1 MTLVRR
7 LRWCVGV
14 LASLGVSTYVSSE
27 HDAMLALVAVPMLA
41 LGIWLTRPAATGSRG
56 PVMPAWLIPIAIVG
70 VSAVAM
76 LQARA
81 VGFDVTL
88 IGTFAIALLV
98 IKLGDRR
105 TLRDEGQLIALSAFL
120 VVAALLTSP
129 ELLVGVQA
137 AAFFPLLVYG
147 VMVYQLY
154 RGQMEASPELPVGMD
169 ASVPRGPL
177 IATSVAS
184 TIGCLAV
191 ALVVFFITPRGLG
204 DGFMGTLAGPR
215 ATATGFSDS
224 VSLGRRGVISESPE
238 VVMDVKVIRRGE
250 TIGGPDERFHLRG
263 AVLDVY
269 DPATGAWSAATR
281 FGKPSQE
288 LVEMPNGGRALIRE
302 SGRAESVVQIRLRH
316 PSRDMFVF
324 TMWKPLRIDFSGAL
338 ELEERQDTRTYR
350 ATMNAGGRAEYTV
363 SVADSWSEKGIDDSR
378 QDVLIDF
385 PSDRVREEATRLLR
399 AASEEP
405 DPGRRPWSG
414 DLRAARVLSESFLTG
429 FHYTLEQP
437 PVTPGVDPIEEFLF
451 TTKRGHC
458 EYFAS
463 TLAAMCRSVGIQSR
477 VVTGYVANEYDVD
490 RGEYTV
496 REDDAHAWVEVQA
509 GGHDRWFV
517 LDPTPPEDFARTQ
530 ERQRTLLTAVRDW
543 FEGLEYLWNRSVVSF
558 DNASRDQ
565 VRGHRG
571 EDRAG
576 WLRYLPD
583 PRSRGAPRRVVPS
596 ILLGVLATAVAAGV
610 LALVLRGARH
620 VRARAAKRRKFW
632 AGKRAGGLERETA
645 GLYAALLDVW
655 ERARVPKPEW
665 RPLMQHAGVVAGT
678 PGVDERLAQASFGAV
693 DLLYA
698 IRFGG
703 AAADAER
710 VREARA
716 LLTRAAE
723 PARTDA

>member
-1 MTLVRR
+1 MTLARR

-41 LGIWLTRPAATGSRG
+41 LGLWLTRPATMGSRG
-56 PVMPAWLIPIAIVG
+56 PVMPAWLVPIAIVG

-154 RGQMEASPELPVGMD
+154 RGRMEASPEMPVGTD

-215 ATATGFSDS
+215 ATQTGFSDS

-238 VVMDVKVIRRGE
+238 VVMDVKVSRGRE

-269 DPATGAWSAATR
+269 DPKTGAWTASSR
-281 FGKPSQE
+281 FAKPSQE
-288 LVEMPNGGRALIRE
+288 LMFLPNGGRAFSRE
-302 SGRAESVVQIRLRH
+302 SGRADSVVRIRLRQ
-316 PSRDMFVF
+316 PTRDMFVF
-324 TMWKPLRIDFSGAL
+324 TTWKPLRIEFSGAL

-350 ATMNAGGRAEYTV
+350 GTMNAGGRAEYTV
-363 SVADSWSEKGIDDSR
+363 YAADSWSDVGNEQAR
-378 QDVLIDF
+378 QDVRIDF
-385 PSDRVREEATRLLR
+385 PSRQIRDEAERLLR
-399 AASEEP
+399 AAGEEP
-405 DPGRRPWSG
+405 NPAKRSWSQ

-429 FHYTLEQP
+429 FQYTLEQP

-451 TTKRGHC
+451 ATKRGHC

-463 TLAAMCRSVGIQSR
+463 ALAAMCRSVGIQSR

-530 ERQRTLLTAVRDW
+530 ERQRTLLSAVRDW

-558 DNASRDQ
+558 DNASRDRL
-565 VRGHRG
+565 RGNRG
-571 EDRAG
+571 LDRAG

-583 PRSRGAPRRVVPS
+583 PSSRGARRRIVPS
-596 ILLGVLATAVAAGV
+596 ILLGVLAAAVVAGV
-610 LALVLRGARH
+610 LTAVMRGARH
-620 VRARAAKRRKFW
+620 VRARAARRRRFW
-632 AGKRAGGLERETA
+632 AGKRAGGVERETA
-645 GLYAALLDVW
+645 GLYAALLDAW

-665 RPLMQHAGVVAGT
+665 RPLMQHAGMVAGT
-678 PGVDERLAQASFGAV
+678 AGVDERLARASFGAV
-693 DLLYA
+693 SLLYA

-703 AAADAER
+703 ASADAER